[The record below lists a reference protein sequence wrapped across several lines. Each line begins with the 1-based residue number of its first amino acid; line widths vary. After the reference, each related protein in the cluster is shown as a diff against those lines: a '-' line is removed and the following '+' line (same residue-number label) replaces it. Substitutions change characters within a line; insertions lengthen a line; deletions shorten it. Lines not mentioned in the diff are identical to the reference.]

1 MTRGGVLPFAPL
13 PSGLTHRQPGT
24 IIATCFGIGLL
35 RWAPG
40 TWGSIVALPLG
51 WYLYAAF
58 GGLGVAV
65 AAAAAFAVGWW
76 ATNRVIESGGD
87 HDPSYVVIDEVHGQ
101 LIALSVVPADPIY
114 YGAAFFG
121 FRVFDIF
128 KPWPA
133 SWADR
138 SVAGGL
144 GVMLDDTFA
153 GLYVA
158 AILFAA
164 SRYLAT

>member
-1 MTRGGVLPFAPL
+1 MAPL
-13 PSGLTHRQPGT
+13 SPLPPGLAYRQPAT
-24 IIATCFGIGLL
+24 LLATCGGIGLV

-40 TWGSIVALPLG
+40 TWGSLVALPVAWFLHV
-51 WYLYAAF
+51 AF
-58 GGLGVAV
+58 GWLGV
-65 AAAAAFAVGWW
+65 AAAAVAVFAVGWW
-76 ATNRVIESGGD
+76 ASERVIERGGD

-101 LIALSVVPADPIY
+101 LVALSVVPADPLAY
-114 YGAAFFG
+114 AAALLG
-121 FRVFDIF
+121 FRIFDIV

-144 GVMLDDTFA
+144 GVMLDDAFA

-164 SRYLAT
+164 GRYLAP